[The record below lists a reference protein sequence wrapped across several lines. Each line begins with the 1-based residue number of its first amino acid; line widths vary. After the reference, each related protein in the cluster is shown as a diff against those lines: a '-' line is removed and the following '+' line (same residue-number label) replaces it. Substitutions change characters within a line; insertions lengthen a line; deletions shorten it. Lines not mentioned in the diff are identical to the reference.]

1 MNKNKRKVAFYTLG
15 CKLNFAETSTISRSF
30 PEESFEKVGPDS
42 GADIYVI
49 NTCTVTDVAD
59 RKCRQAIKKFRNMS
73 PGAVI
78 AVTGCYAQLRPEEIS
93 SIPGVDLV
101 LGMNEKYDVASFI
114 DRIKVKGQAE
124 VYGCNSEPDDAF
136 FNSWS
141 VDDRT
146 RSFLKVQDGCDYRCS
161 YCTIPLARGKS
172 RNPAID
178 TIVAEARGIAGHG
191 VKEIVLTGVNTGD
204 FGKSTGETF
213 AGLLTELVKV
223 PGIERLRIS
232 SIEPNLL
239 TDEIISM
246 AASGNRIMPHF
257 HIPLQSGSDRILGL
271 MKRRYRREV
280 FADRIRAIRE
290 KMPLAGIGA
299 DVITGFPGES
309 DSDFKDTYDFLKS
322 LPLSY
327 LHAFSFSAR
336 PGTPAE
342 KMEGRVSPAI
352 IAERSRQLCALSA
365 EKHLD
370 FCVLNKEKTAKVL
383 FEQVR
388 SEGMITGLT
397 GNYLRVEYPWQKKLI
412 NTIREVRIGEPAPS
426 GRLRV
431 ELTDQQDES

>member
-30 PEESFEKVGPDS
+30 PEECFEKVSPNS

-49 NTCTVTDVAD
+49 NTCTVTDTAD
-59 RKCRQAIKKFRNMS
+59 RKCRQAIKKFRNLS

-93 SIPGVDLV
+93 SIPGVDLI

-114 DRIKVKGQAE
+114 DRLNEKGKVE
-124 VYGCNSEPDDAF
+124 IYGCGNEPDDSF
-136 FNSWS
+136 INSWS

-161 YCTIPLARGKS
+161 YCTIPLARGES
-172 RNPAID
+172 RNPPII
-178 TIVAEARGIAGHG
+178 TVVREASEIAGHG

-213 AGLLTELVKV
+213 AGLLKELVKV

-239 TDEIISM
+239 TDEIIDL
-246 AASGNRIMPHF
+246 AASENSIMPHF

-280 FADRIRAIRE
+280 FADRLKAVRE
-290 KMPLAGIGA
+290 KIPMAGVGA
-299 DVITGFPGES
+299 DVITGFPGET
-309 DSDFKDTYDFLKS
+309 DSDFEDTYSFLKS
-322 LPLSY
+322 LPVSY

-342 KMEGRVSPAI
+342 KMEGRISPAI
-352 IAERSRQLCALSA
+352 TGNRSRRLKDLSE

-370 FCVLNKEKTAKVL
+370 FCKINKGKTASVL
-383 FEQVR
+383 FEQTR

-397 GNYLRVEYPWQKKLI
+397 GNYLRVEYPWKKELV
-412 NTIREVRIGEPAPS
+412 NRIREVRIGDPAPS
-426 GRLRV
+426 GRLKI
-431 ELTDQQDES
+431 ELTD